1 MQRRHAEII
10 GKLKKQTQLF
20 GARNVFFYM
29 GHFFIFLLPKLR
41 SPVFSRQVT
50 MLKTEL
56 AIFRERAEHAEELV
70 AQLRPLAEERGRIA
84 EELDLEKK
92 RFRDISDDL
101 MLKVRYRYLLVL
113 SRSE

>member
-1 MQRRHAEII
+1 
-10 GKLKKQTQLF
+10 
-20 GARNVFFYM
+20 
-29 GHFFIFLLPKLR
+29 
-41 SPVFSRQVT
+41 

-101 MLKVRYRYLLVL
+101 MLKVRYRYLLSSTLNSKSSADLGMLPICNFGKGHVYAK
-113 SRSE
+113 S

>member
-1 MQRRHAEII
+1 
-10 GKLKKQTQLF
+10 
-20 GARNVFFYM
+20 
-29 GHFFIFLLPKLR
+29 
-41 SPVFSRQVT
+41 

-101 MLKVRYRYLLVL
+101 MLKVRYRYLLSSTLNSKVFC
-113 SRSE
+113 RSGHALPICNFGEGHVYAKS